1 MTTPSVNPHDDGLEW
16 LRDIRR
22 KLLRESGGH
31 LQRLGERYRQVE
43 VSESGKVLDSWKLLA
58 DAVRPALG

>member
-1 MTTPSVNPHDDGLEW
+1 MTTPSVTPHDDGLEW

-22 KLLRESGGH
+22 KLLRESGGN
-31 LQRLGERYRQVE
+31 LKRLGERYRQVE